1 MKIIFFGTPEFA
13 IPSLNALL
21 ENGYEISAV
30 VTVPDK
36 EKGRGLKPEPSPV
49 KKFALSKNLKVLQPE
64 KLKDENFFHQLK
76 EINPDL
82 GIVVA
87 YRILP
92 KEVYTLP
99 KFGTF
104 NLHASLLPKYR
115 GAAPIQ
121 WALINGEK
129 VTGVTTFFLQE
140 KVDTGNII
148 LQREVLIDDEDN
160 FQTLHD
166 KLAQIGAELVIET
179 VKLIE
184 NGSYNLK
191 VQDDSKATR
200 APKITKEICLIN
212 WHQRAQQIHNLVR
225 GLSPIPAAFTY
236 LGNKLIKIYKTKLT
250 NENSDAEAGVIEV
263 RIDEILVNTSDY
275 KISILE
281 LQPESRKR
289 MSAKEFLLGYKN
301 LIDQYKKFSI

>member
-1 MKIIFFGTPEFA
+1 MKVIFFGTPEFA
-13 IPSLNALL
+13 IPSLKILYD
-21 ENGYEISAV
+21 NGYEISAV

-49 KKFALSKNLKVLQPE
+49 KKFALSLGLKVLEPVN
-64 KLKDENFFHQLK
+64 LKDENFINQLK

-82 GIVVA
+82 GVVVA

-92 KEVYTLP
+92 REVYSLP
-99 KFGTF
+99 KYGTF

-121 WALINGEK
+121 WAIINGEK
-129 VTGVTTFFLQE
+129 VTGVTTFFLQD

-148 LQREVLIDDEDN
+148 LQREVPIDDEDN

-166 KLAQIGAELVIET
+166 KLSQIGSDLVLET

-184 NGSYNLK
+184 TGNYEIKS
-191 VQDDSKATR
+191 QDDSLATL
-200 APKITKEICLIN
+200 APKITKEICQIN
-212 WHQRAQQIHNLVR
+212 WNQSAIKIHNLIR
-225 GLSPIPAAFTY
+225 GLSPVPGAFTK
-236 LGNKLIKIYKTKLT
+236 LGDKMIKIFRSKLSD
-250 NENSDAEAGVIEV
+250 ENSENDPGLIE
-263 RIDEILVNTSDY
+263 IKEDEILVNTAD
-275 KISILE
+275 KKLSILE
-281 LQPESRKR
+281 LQPESRKK

-301 LIDQYKKFSI
+301 LINQFVKFS

>member
-1 MKIIFFGTPEFA
+1 MRIIFFGTPEFA
-13 IPSLNALL
+13 IPSLEILL
-21 ENGYEISAV
+21 NNGYEISAV

-36 EKGRGLKPEPSPV
+36 EKGRGLKPEPPPI
-49 KKFALSKNLKVLQPE
+49 KKFALSKGLKLFQPE
-64 KLKDENFFHQLK
+64 KLKEENFLHQLK
-76 EINPDL
+76 QLNLEL

-92 KEVYTLP
+92 REVYTLP
-99 KFGTF
+99 KLGTF

-129 VTGVTTFFLQE
+129 ITGVTTFFLQD

-148 LQREVLIDDEDN
+148 LQREVPIDEEDN
-160 FQTLHD
+160 FQSLHD
-166 KLAQIGAELVIET
+166 KLAQVGAELVLET

-184 NGSYNLK
+184 KGNFELK
-191 VQDDSKATR
+191 PQDDEQATL
-200 APKITKEICLIN
+200 APKITKEICRIN
-212 WHQRAQQIHNLVR
+212 WNQPAIKIHNLIR
-225 GLSPIPAAFTY
+225 ALSPIPTAFTK
-236 LGNKLIKIYKTKLT
+236 LGDRLIKIFKSKVFD
-250 NENSDAEAGVIEV
+250 EDADKEPGVIEI
-263 RIDEILVNTSDY
+263 RDELILVNTSDQ

-289 MSAKEFLLGYKN
+289 MSSKEFLLGYKN
-301 LIDQYKKFSI
+301 LVKQFLKFE

>member
-1 MKIIFFGTPEFA
+1 MRILFFGTPEFA
-13 IPSLNALL
+13 IPSLKILI
-21 ENGYEISAV
+21 ENNYEIVAV

-36 EKGRGLKPEPSPV
+36 EKGRGLKLEPPPI
-49 KKFALSKNLKVLQPE
+49 KKFAIEKNLQVLQPE
-64 KLKDENFFHQLK
+64 KLKDQNFQNQLK
-76 EINPDL
+76 ELNPEL

-92 KEVYTLP
+92 VEVYTIP

-148 LQREVLIDDEDN
+148 LQREVPIDDEDN

-166 KLAQIGAELVIET
+166 KLSKVGAELVLET
-179 VKLIE
+179 VKRIE
-184 NGSYNLK
+184 TGNFQ
-191 VQDDSKATR
+191 VQPQNELEATL
-200 APKITKEICLIN
+200 APKITKEICRIN
-212 WHQRAQQIHNLVR
+212 WNQQAYKINNLVR
-225 GLSPIPAAFTY
+225 GLSPIPGAFTM
-236 LGNKLIKIYKTKLT
+236 LGNRIIKIYKTKVLDKDALQQAGKILIED
-250 NENSDAEAGVIEV
+250 ENL
-263 RIDEILVNTSDY
+263 LVNTND
-275 KISILE
+275 KLIAILE
-281 LQPESRKR
+281 LQPESKKR
-289 MSAKEFLLGYKN
+289 MTAKEFLLGYRN
-301 LIDQYKKFSI
+301 LIEKYSRFE

>member
-1 MKIIFFGTPEFA
+1 MKVIFFGTPEFA
-13 IPSLNALL
+13 LPSLKILYD
-21 ENGYEISAV
+21 NGYEISAV

-49 KKFALSKNLKVLQPE
+49 KKFALSLGLKVLEPVN
-64 KLKDENFFHQLK
+64 LKDENFINQLK

-82 GIVVA
+82 GVVVA

-92 KEVYTLP
+92 REVYSLP
-99 KFGTF
+99 KYGTF

-121 WALINGEK
+121 WAIINGEK
-129 VTGVTTFFLQE
+129 VTGVTTFFLQD

-148 LQREVLIDDEDN
+148 LQREVPIDDEDN

-166 KLAQIGAELVIET
+166 KLSQIGSDLVLET

-184 NGSYNLK
+184 TGNYELK
-191 VQDDSKATR
+191 SQDDSLATL
-200 APKITKEICLIN
+200 APKITKEICQIN
-212 WHQRAQQIHNLVR
+212 WNQSAIKIHNLIR
-225 GLSPIPAAFTY
+225 GLSPVPGAFTK
-236 LGNKLIKIYKTKLT
+236 LGDKMIKIFRSKLSD
-250 NENSDAEAGVIEV
+250 ENSENDPGLIE
-263 RIDEILVNTSDY
+263 IKEDEILVNTAD
-275 KISILE
+275 KKLSILV
-281 LQPESRKR
+281 LQPESRKK

-301 LIDQYKKFSI
+301 LINQFVKFS

>member
-1 MKIIFFGTPEFA
+1 MKVIFFGTPEFA
-13 IPSLNALL
+13 IPSLKILYD
-21 ENGYEISAV
+21 NGYEISAV

-49 KKFALSKNLKVLQPE
+49 KKFALSLGLKVLEPVN
-64 KLKDENFFHQLK
+64 LKDENFINQLK

-82 GIVVA
+82 GVVVA

-92 KEVYTLP
+92 REVYSLP
-99 KFGTF
+99 KYGTF

-121 WALINGEK
+121 WAIINGEK
-129 VTGVTTFFLQE
+129 VTGVTTFFLQD

-148 LQREVLIDDEDN
+148 LQREVQIDDEDN

-166 KLAQIGAELVIET
+166 KLSQIGSDLVLET

-184 NGSYNLK
+184 TGNYELK
-191 VQDDSKATR
+191 SQDDSLATL
-200 APKITKEICLIN
+200 APKITKEICQIN
-212 WHQRAQQIHNLVR
+212 WNQSAIKIHNLIR
-225 GLSPIPAAFTY
+225 GLSPVPGAFTK
-236 LGNKLIKIYKTKLT
+236 LGDKMIKIFRSKLSD
-250 NENSDAEAGVIEV
+250 ENSENDPGLIE
-263 RIDEILVNTSDY
+263 IKEDEILVNTAD
-275 KISILE
+275 KKLSILE
-281 LQPESRKR
+281 LQPESRKK

-301 LIDQYKKFSI
+301 LINQFVKFS

>member
-1 MKIIFFGTPEFA
+1 MKVIFFGTPEFA
-13 IPSLNALL
+13 IPSLKILYD
-21 ENGYEISAV
+21 NGYEISAV

-49 KKFALSKNLKVLQPE
+49 KKFALSLGLKVLEPVN
-64 KLKDENFFHQLK
+64 LKDENFINQLK

-82 GIVVA
+82 GVVVA

-92 KEVYTLP
+92 REVYSLP
-99 KFGTF
+99 KYGTF

-121 WALINGEK
+121 WAIINGEK
-129 VTGVTTFFLQE
+129 VTGVTTFFLQD

-148 LQREVLIDDEDN
+148 LQREVQIDDEDN

-166 KLAQIGAELVIET
+166 KLSQIGSDLVLET

-184 NGSYNLK
+184 TGNYELK
-191 VQDDSKATR
+191 SQDDSLATL
-200 APKITKEICLIN
+200 APKITKEICQIN
-212 WHQRAQQIHNLVR
+212 WDQSAIKIHNLIR
-225 GLSPIPAAFTY
+225 GLSPVPGAFTK
-236 LGNKLIKIYKTKLT
+236 LGDKMIKIFRSKLID
-250 NENSDAEAGVIEV
+250 ENSENDPGLIE
-263 RIDEILVNTSDY
+263 IKEDEILVNTAD
-275 KISILE
+275 KKLSILE
-281 LQPESRKR
+281 LQPESRKK

-301 LIDQYKKFSI
+301 LINQFVKFS

>member
-1 MKIIFFGTPEFA
+1 MKVIFFGTPEFA
-13 IPSLNALL
+13 IPSLKILYD
-21 ENGYEISAV
+21 NGYEISAV

-49 KKFALSKNLKVLQPE
+49 KKFALSLGLKVLEPVN
-64 KLKDENFFHQLK
+64 LKDENFINQLK

-82 GIVVA
+82 GVVVA

-92 KEVYTLP
+92 REVYSLP
-99 KFGTF
+99 KYGTF

-121 WALINGEK
+121 WAIINGEK
-129 VTGVTTFFLQE
+129 VTGVTTFFLQD

-148 LQREVLIDDEDN
+148 LQREVPIDDEDN

-166 KLAQIGAELVIET
+166 KLSQIGSDLVLET

-184 NGSYNLK
+184 TGNYELK
-191 VQDDSKATR
+191 SQDDSLATL
-200 APKITKEICLIN
+200 APKITKEICQIN
-212 WHQRAQQIHNLVR
+212 WNQSAIKIHNLIR
-225 GLSPIPAAFTY
+225 GLSPVPGAFTK
-236 LGNKLIKIYKTKLT
+236 LGDKMIKIFRSKLSD
-250 NENSDAEAGVIEV
+250 ENSENDPGLIE
-263 RIDEILVNTSDY
+263 IKEDEILVNTAD
-275 KISILE
+275 KKLSILE
-281 LQPESRKR
+281 LQPESRKK

-301 LIDQYKKFSI
+301 LINQFVKFS

>member
-13 IPSLNALL
+13 IPSLKILYDNS
-21 ENGYEISAV
+21 YEILSV
-30 VTVPDK
+30 ITVPDK
-36 EKGRGLKPEPSPV
+36 EKGRGLKSEPSPI
-49 KKFALSKNLKVLQPE
+49 KKFAQSLGLKIFEPIN
-64 KLKDENFFHQLK
+64 LKDENFINQLQELK
-76 EINPDL
+76 PDL

-92 KEVYTLP
+92 REVYTIP
-99 KFGTF
+99 KLGTF

-129 VTGVTTFFLQE
+129 VTGVTTFFLQD

-148 LQREVLIDDEDN
+148 LQREVPIYDEDN

-166 KLAQIGAELVIET
+166 RLSQIGSELVLET

-184 NGSYNLK
+184 TGKYELIP
-191 VQDDSKATR
+191 QDESQATL
-200 APKITKEICLIN
+200 APKITKEICQIN
-212 WHQRAQQIHNLVR
+212 WNQQAIKIHNLIR
-225 GLSPIPAAFTY
+225 GLSPVPAAFTK
-236 LGNKLIKIYKTKLT
+236 LGDKIIKIFKSKLSE
-250 NENSDAEAGVIEV
+250 ENSNDEPGLIEIKDDAV
-263 RIDEILVNTSDY
+263 LVNTLDK
-275 KISILE
+275 KIFILE

-301 LIDQYKKFSI
+301 LIYQYVKFS

>member
-1 MKIIFFGTPEFA
+1 MKVIFFGTPEFA
-13 IPSLNALL
+13 IPSLKILYD
-21 ENGYEISAV
+21 NGYEISAV

-49 KKFALSKNLKVLQPE
+49 KKFALSLGLKVLGPVN
-64 KLKDENFFHQLK
+64 LKDENFINQLK

-82 GIVVA
+82 GVVVA

-92 KEVYTLP
+92 REVYSLP
-99 KFGTF
+99 KYRTF

-121 WALINGEK
+121 WAIINGEK
-129 VTGVTTFFLQE
+129 VTGVTTFFLQD

-148 LQREVLIDDEDN
+148 LQREVQIDDEDN

-166 KLAQIGAELVIET
+166 KLSQIGSDLVLET

-184 NGSYNLK
+184 KGNYELK
-191 VQDDSKATR
+191 TQDDSLATL
-200 APKITKEICLIN
+200 APKITKEICQIN
-212 WHQRAQQIHNLVR
+212 WNQSAIKIHNLIR
-225 GLSPIPAAFTY
+225 GLSPVPGAFTK
-236 LGNKLIKIYKTKLT
+236 LGDKLIKIFRSKLID
-250 NENSDAEAGVIEV
+250 ENSENDPGLIE
-263 RIDEILVNTSDY
+263 IKEDEILVNTAD
-275 KISILE
+275 KKLSILE
-281 LQPESRKR
+281 LQPESRKK

-301 LIDQYKKFSI
+301 LINQFVKFS

>member
-1 MKIIFFGTPEFA
+1 MKVIFFGTPEFA
-13 IPSLNALL
+13 LPSLKILYD
-21 ENGYEISAV
+21 NGYEISAV

-49 KKFALSKNLKVLQPE
+49 KKFALSLGLKVLEPVN
-64 KLKDENFFHQLK
+64 LKDENFINQLK

-82 GIVVA
+82 GVVVA

-92 KEVYTLP
+92 REVYSLP
-99 KFGTF
+99 KYGTF

-121 WALINGEK
+121 WAIINGEK
-129 VTGVTTFFLQE
+129 VTGVTTFFLQD

-148 LQREVLIDDEDN
+148 LQREVQIDDEDN

-166 KLAQIGAELVIET
+166 KLSQIGSDLVLET

-184 NGSYNLK
+184 TGNYELK
-191 VQDDSKATR
+191 SQDDSLATL
-200 APKITKEICLIN
+200 APKITKEICQIN
-212 WHQRAQQIHNLVR
+212 WNQSAIKIHNLIR
-225 GLSPIPAAFTY
+225 GLSPVPGAFTK
-236 LGNKLIKIYKTKLT
+236 LGDKMIKIFRSKLSD
-250 NENSDAEAGVIEV
+250 ENSENDPGLIE
-263 RIDEILVNTSDY
+263 IKEDEILVNTAD
-275 KISILE
+275 KKLSILV
-281 LQPESRKR
+281 LQPESRKK

-301 LIDQYKKFSI
+301 LINQFVKFS

>member
-1 MKIIFFGTPEFA
+1 MKVIFFGTPEFA
-13 IPSLNALL
+13 IPSLKILYD
-21 ENGYEISAV
+21 NGYEISAV

-49 KKFALSKNLKVLQPE
+49 KKFALSLGLKVLEPVN
-64 KLKDENFFHQLK
+64 LKDENFINQLK

-82 GIVVA
+82 GVVVA

-92 KEVYTLP
+92 REVYSLP
-99 KFGTF
+99 KYRTF

-121 WALINGEK
+121 WAIINGEK
-129 VTGVTTFFLQE
+129 VTGVTTFFLQD

-148 LQREVLIDDEDN
+148 LQREVQIDDEDN

-166 KLAQIGAELVIET
+166 KLSQIGSDLVLET

-184 NGSYNLK
+184 KGNYELK
-191 VQDDSKATR
+191 TQDDSLATL
-200 APKITKEICLIN
+200 APKITKEICQIN
-212 WHQRAQQIHNLVR
+212 WNQSAIKIHNLIR
-225 GLSPIPAAFTY
+225 GLSPVPGAFTK
-236 LGNKLIKIYKTKLT
+236 LGDKLIKIFRSKLID
-250 NENSDAEAGVIEV
+250 ENSENDPGLIE
-263 RIDEILVNTSDY
+263 IKEDEILVNTAD
-275 KISILE
+275 KKLSILE
-281 LQPESRKR
+281 LQPESRKK

-301 LIDQYKKFSI
+301 LINQFVKFS

>member
-1 MKIIFFGTPEFA
+1 MKVIFFGTPEFA
-13 IPSLNALL
+13 IPSLKILYD
-21 ENGYEISAV
+21 NGYEISTV

-49 KKFALSKNLKVLQPE
+49 KKFALSLGLKVLEPVN
-64 KLKDENFFHQLK
+64 LKDENFINQLK

-82 GIVVA
+82 GVVVA

-92 KEVYTLP
+92 REVYSLP
-99 KFGTF
+99 KYGTF

-121 WALINGEK
+121 WAIINGEK
-129 VTGVTTFFLQE
+129 VTGVTTFFLQD

-148 LQREVLIDDEDN
+148 LQREVPIDDEDN

-166 KLAQIGAELVIET
+166 KLSQIGSDLVLET

-184 NGSYNLK
+184 TGNYELK
-191 VQDDSKATR
+191 TQDDSLATL
-200 APKITKEICLIN
+200 APKITKEICQIN
-212 WHQRAQQIHNLVR
+212 WNQSAIKIHNLIR
-225 GLSPIPAAFTY
+225 GLSPVPGAFTK
-236 LGNKLIKIYKTKLT
+236 LGDKMIKIFRSKFSD
-250 NENSDAEAGVIEV
+250 ENSENDPGLIE
-263 RIDEILVNTSDY
+263 IKEDEILVNTAD
-275 KISILE
+275 KKLSILE
-281 LQPESRKR
+281 LQPESRKK

-301 LIDQYKKFSI
+301 LINQFVKFS

>member
-13 IPSLNALL
+13 IPSLKILV
-21 ENGYEISAV
+21 EHDFEISAV

-36 EKGRGLKPEPSPV
+36 EKGRGLKPEPSPI
-49 KKFALSKNLKVLQPE
+49 KKFALTKGLKIFQPE
-64 KLKDENFFHQLK
+64 KLKEEIFIQQINDLK
-76 EINPDL
+76 PDL

-92 KEVYTLP
+92 REIYTLP

-104 NLHASLLPKYR
+104 NLHASLLPRYR

-129 VTGVTTFFLQE
+129 VTGVTTFFLQD

-148 LQREVLIDDEDN
+148 LQREVPIDDEDN

-166 KLAQIGAELVIET
+166 KLAQVGSELVLETVKVIET
-179 VKLIE
+179 GQYE
-184 NGSYNLK
+184 LK
-191 VQDDSKATR
+191 AQDDSQATF
-200 APKITKEICLIN
+200 APKITKEICKIDWN
-212 WHQRAQQIHNLVR
+212 QEAIKIHNLIR
-225 GLSPIPAAFTY
+225 GLSPIPAAFTH
-236 LGNKLIKIYKTKLT
+236 LGGKIIKIFKSKVVDETAD
-250 NENSDAEAGVIEV
+250 EESGVIEI
-263 RIDEILVNTSDY
+263 RDNGILVNTSDK
-275 KISILE
+275 KISIIE

-301 LIDQYKKFSI
+301 LIEQSVKFV

>member
-1 MKIIFFGTPEFA
+1 MKVIFFGTPEFA
-13 IPSLNALL
+13 IPSLKILYD
-21 ENGYEISAV
+21 NGYEISAV

-49 KKFALSKNLKVLQPE
+49 KKFALSLGLKVLEPVNF
-64 KLKDENFFHQLK
+64 KDENFINQLK

-82 GIVVA
+82 GVVVA

-92 KEVYTLP
+92 REVYSLP
-99 KFGTF
+99 KYGTF

-121 WALINGEK
+121 WAIINGEK
-129 VTGVTTFFLQE
+129 VTGVTTFFLQD

-148 LQREVLIDDEDN
+148 LQREVPIDDEDN

-166 KLAQIGAELVIET
+166 KLSQIGSDLVLET

-184 NGSYNLK
+184 TGNYELK
-191 VQDDSKATR
+191 SQDDSLATL
-200 APKITKEICLIN
+200 APKITKEICQIN
-212 WHQRAQQIHNLVR
+212 WNQSAIKIHNLIR
-225 GLSPIPAAFTY
+225 GLSPVPGAFTK
-236 LGNKLIKIYKTKLT
+236 LGDKMIKIFRSKLSD
-250 NENSDAEAGVIEV
+250 ENSENDPGLIE
-263 RIDEILVNTSDY
+263 IKEDEILVNTAD
-275 KISILE
+275 KKLSILE
-281 LQPESRKR
+281 LQPESRKK

-301 LIDQYKKFSI
+301 LINQFVKFS

>member
-1 MKIIFFGTPEFA
+1 MKVIFFGTPEFA
-13 IPSLNALL
+13 IPSLKILYD
-21 ENGYEISAV
+21 NGYEISAV

-49 KKFALSKNLKVLQPE
+49 KKFALSLGLKVLEPVN
-64 KLKDENFFHQLK
+64 LKDENFINQLK

-82 GIVVA
+82 GVVVA

-92 KEVYTLP
+92 REVYSLP
-99 KFGTF
+99 KYGTF

-121 WALINGEK
+121 WAIINGEK
-129 VTGVTTFFLQE
+129 VTGVTTFFLHD

-148 LQREVLIDDEDN
+148 LQREVQIDDEDN

-166 KLAQIGAELVIET
+166 KLSQIGSDLVLET

-184 NGSYNLK
+184 TGNYELK
-191 VQDDSKATR
+191 SQDDSLATL
-200 APKITKEICLIN
+200 APKITKEICQIN
-212 WHQRAQQIHNLVR
+212 WDQSAIKIHNLIR
-225 GLSPIPAAFTY
+225 GLSPVPGAFTK
-236 LGNKLIKIYKTKLT
+236 LGDKMIKIFRSKLID
-250 NENSDAEAGVIEV
+250 ENSENDPGLIE
-263 RIDEILVNTSDY
+263 IKEDEILVNTAD
-275 KISILE
+275 KKLSILE
-281 LQPESRKR
+281 LQPESRKK

-301 LIDQYKKFSI
+301 LINQFVKFS

>member
-13 IPSLNALL
+13 VPSLNILL
-21 ENGYEISAV
+21 ENGFEISAV
-30 VTVPDK
+30 ITVPDK
-36 EKGRGLKPEPSPV
+36 EKGRGLKPEPSPI
-49 KKFALSKNLKVLQPE
+49 KKFALSKGLKILQPE
-64 KLKDENFFHQLK
+64 KLKDEAFLHQLI
-76 EINPDL
+76 ELNPDI
-82 GIVVA
+82 GVVVA

-92 KEVYTLP
+92 REVYTLP

-129 VTGVTTFFLQE
+129 VTGVTTFFLQD

-166 KLAQIGAELVIET
+166 KLAKIGSDLVLET

-184 NGSYNLK
+184 TGKYELK
-191 VQDDSKATR
+191 AQDDSQATF
-200 APKITKEICLIN
+200 APKITKEICMIDWKLEAIK
-212 WHQRAQQIHNLVR
+212 IHNLIR
-225 GLSPIPAAFTY
+225 GLSPVPAAFTH
-236 LGNKLIKIYKTKLT
+236 LGNKLIKIFKSKIID
-250 NENSDAEAGVIEV
+250 ESADKESGIIEI
-263 RIDEILVNTSDY
+263 RDNEILVNTADK
-275 KISILE
+275 KISIIE

-289 MSAKEFLLGYKN
+289 MSAKEFLLGYKS
-301 LIDQYKKFSI
+301 LIKRYVKLL